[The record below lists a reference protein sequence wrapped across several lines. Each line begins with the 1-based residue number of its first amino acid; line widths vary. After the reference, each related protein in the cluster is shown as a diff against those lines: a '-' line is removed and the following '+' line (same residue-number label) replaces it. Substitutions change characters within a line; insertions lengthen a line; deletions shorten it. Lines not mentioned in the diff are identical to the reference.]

1 MGGGAD
7 EWADKRRSS
16 HPNPGEERGEESGE
30 GRQGRAAALR
40 EPAQGHTRGLVVEAE
55 FEFKPRTAAPRVL
68 EAAAQM
74 CLFSLLGSAARA

>member
-1 MGGGAD
+1 MGKEG
-7 EWADKRRSS
+7 K
-16 HPNPGEERGEESGE
+16 EELWI
-30 GRQGRAAALR
+30 LR

-74 CLFSLLGSAARA
+74 CLFSRLGSAARA